1 MCDKIGRICHINN
14 EFVFSTLWPYEPQIQ
29 KTYLLRS
36 APNCASAQSDL
47 WVFDVRMKR
56 LSILVCQKG
65 ASWRFCSDCVNAQTH
80 LNLRWVHMSRGTFFG
95 VAALSWRKLSFFLC
109 RLFPEDDNNKKR
121 KKKRQM
127 EVWHMNNPCGH
138 MTCTHRRLNVD
149 ATSWRYI
156 DVEATLY

>member
-1 MCDKIGRICHINN
+1 MSHIVWCLQLNLSRMCDKIGRICHINN
-14 EFVFSTLWPYEPQIQ
+14 EFVFSTLRPYEPQTQ

-65 ASWRFCSDCVNAQTH
+65 ARWRFCSDCVNAQTD

-95 VAALSWRKLSFFLC
+95 VAALSWRKLSFFMSPLS
-109 RLFPEDDNNKKR
+109 LKMIIT
-121 KKKRQM
+121 KKKRRKKRQSGSLAH
-127 EVWHMNNPCGH
+127 E
-138 MTCTHRRLNVD
+138 
-149 ATSWRYI
+149 
-156 DVEATLY
+156 